1 MNNINN
7 LGISMRNSADIQA
20 HSISIIKDNR
30 VVSLEDYITEIAGD
44 GGGGGSGS
52 GDGYTQAEVDALLN
66 TKLNVNNPQDIIGN
80 LRLDPTNGNS
90 KIILNAVSPPNATD
104 DFYCNGNG
112 QFNGSL
118 RVSILTSTG
127 DVNCDG
133 VNADVFNSNVIT
145 NDIIFKHNDIEY
157 MRFNVDDNTIDLSTD
172 LDLQTSE
179 LLCNNVVFK
188 IITDE
193 FLRFQISD
201 NTVRVPNTRSF
212 LSQNIFTDIV
222 KPLAFSNDV
231 VFNGG
236 NSTNDAYEEYVRLD
250 ASTEKVNI
258 SKETKFEDD
267 IQLNV
272 GQVIKFTHVF
282 IREVQGT
289 TRPEFDL
296 IINGST
302 SHMRM
307 WVAGAIRQAIT
318 NTAIACKVNID
329 AEQGITVFN
338 GQQLKSNTINSHTN
352 SNLVIQRSG
361 STLIT
366 LNSSNQVQLSGD
378 LSLPTSNTQ
387 YIRFTNCNIR
397 QGVAGDPAIVYFDFN
412 NDAETGQ
419 YRFYIDSNTIL
430 HLRPLTTTISNE
442 LHLSNALYIDTA
454 NKLTLKPSLE
464 GGVNIFDIRN
474 LHPVADNPMIR
485 FRVGEGGGE
494 TIVCEMSNNA
504 VAIQRNFIVGTAY
517 ELRTNAIDT
526 VNDNDLGISRNNVP
540 FLTLDRFIEDTVE
553 KEAIICSKQLRAN
566 GQFRINKLK
575 INQITTGLDNFADVR
590 LEDNNSTMRFFV
602 GNPNDVNLQIIK
614 TDTLNEILLN
624 RNTKCSQT
632 FYTNTIDTNTDTDL
646 LIKRSGTEALR
657 IRASDN
663 LILTSDTSYF
673 SSPKVYSNE
682 YLNRTSTY
690 DTVFYGANSTSDG
703 RVEYMRW
710 NRTEQSLDLN
720 APIDNTGIAI
730 TGNIIDTTVSDER
743 LKTNIEDV
751 DTDFTSC
758 IKNVKVKTFKYKDD
772 KYKTNDTYGFIAQEL
787 KEHLP
792 KECKNIVKENKV
804 KNEDETF
811 LSINYMKL
819 WVVLWKCCQEQQSK
833 IEHLEASMYEM
844 MEEIKELKGKK
855 TTKPKAKAK
864 SKEKA

>member
-1 MNNINN
+1 M
-7 LGISMRNSADIQA
+7 
-20 HSISIIKDNR
+20 
-30 VVSLEDYITEIAGD
+30 
-44 GGGGGSGS
+44 
-52 GDGYTQAEVDALLN
+52 
-66 TKLNVNNPQDIIGN
+66 
-80 LRLDPTNGNS
+80 
-90 KIILNAVSPPNATD
+90 
-104 DFYCNGNG
+104 
-112 QFNGSL
+112 
-118 RVSILTSTG
+118 
-127 DVNCDG
+127 
-133 VNADVFNSNVIT
+133 
-145 NDIIFKHNDIEY
+145 
-157 MRFNVDDNTIDLSTD
+157 
-172 LDLQTSE
+172 
-179 LLCNNVVFK
+179 
-188 IITDE
+188 
-193 FLRFQISD
+193 
-201 NTVRVPNTRSF
+201 
-212 LSQNIFTDIV
+212 
-222 KPLAFSNDV
+222 
-231 VFNGG
+231 
-236 NSTNDAYEEYVRLD
+236 
-250 ASTEKVNI
+250 
-258 SKETKFEDD
+258 
-267 IQLNV
+267 
-272 GQVIKFTHVF
+272 
-282 IREVQGT
+282 
-289 TRPEFDL
+289 
-296 IINGST
+296 
-302 SHMRM
+302 
-307 WVAGAIRQAIT
+307 
-318 NTAIACKVNID
+318 
-329 AEQGITVFN
+329 
-338 GQQLKSNTINSHTN
+338 
-352 SNLVIQRSG
+352 IQRSG

-397 QGVAGDPAIVYFDFN
+397 QGVAGDSAIVYFDFN

-464 GGVNIFDIRN
+464 GGVNIIDIRN

-526 VNDNDLGISRNNVP
+526 VNDNDLVISRNNVP
-540 FLTLDRFIEDTVE
+540 FLTLDKYIEDTVE

-566 GQFRINKLK
+566 GQFRIYKLK
-575 INQITTGLDNFADVR
+575 FNQITTGLDNFADVR
-590 LEDNNSTMRFFV
+590 LEDNNSTMRCSV

-646 LIKRSGTEALR
+646 LINRSGTEALR

-758 IKNVKVKTFKYKDD
+758 TSS
-772 KYKTNDTYGFIAQEL
+772 TAQGGWR
-787 KEHLP
+787 K
-792 KECKNIVKENKV
+792 
-804 KNEDETF
+804 F
-811 LSINYMKL
+811 
-819 WVVLWKCCQEQQSK
+819 QE
-833 IEHLEASMYEM
+833 
-844 MEEIKELKGKK
+844 
-855 TTKPKAKAK
+855 
-864 SKEKA
+864 